1 MKSLK
6 DYLLLVLLLTTVAGG
21 VLAWRQYNE
30 LIELRAAAMNNDE
43 RADWQKRLWD
53 AEKKRKDLEQKVTSL
68 EHRETPESG
77 EASTD
82 ERPAARRNN
91 NRGPNRA
98 NEFMALMDK
107 PEMQRLVALER
118 KGALDAR
125 FAPLFKNL
133 NLTPEQLDKFKNLLV
148 EKQTSMMDVLAAAR
162 EQGINPR
169 TDPAAFR
176 QMVTDAQ
183 NEIDSSI
190 KSTLGDAA
198 FAQYQGFEQTQP
210 QRNTVSQLEQR
221 LSYSSTPLT
230 ASQSDQLVSI
240 LAANTPATTENNPL
254 RAAFGGGGPMGGGGG
269 TKITDATIAAAQGV
283 LTAPQVTALQ
293 QLQQEQQAQAEL
305 AKTMR
310 EQMGNRNQGGAT
322 APATP
327 PPAAKSGTGG
337 G

>member
-1 MKSLK
+1 MKSPK
-6 DYLLLVLLLTTVAGG
+6 DYLLLVLFLTTVAGG

-30 LIELRAAAMNNDE
+30 LIGLRAAAMNPNE

-53 AEKKRKDLEQKVTSL
+53 AEKNRKALEARVTEL
-68 EHRETPESG
+68 EHKPAPG
-77 EASTD
+77 ADEA
-82 ERPAARRNN
+82 PAAVSPANRRN
-91 NRGPNRA
+91 NRGPGDRA
-98 NEFMALMDK
+98 SEFMALMEK
-107 PEMQRLVALER
+107 PEMQRLVTLER

-148 EKQTSMMDVLAAAR
+148 EKQTSMMDVAAAAR

-176 QMVTDAQ
+176 QMVNDAQ
-183 NEIDSSI
+183 NEIDASI
-190 KSTLGDAA
+190 KATLGDAA
-198 FAQYQGFEQTQP
+198 YSQYQSYEQTQP

-230 ASQSDQLVSI
+230 DAQSSQLVSI
-240 LAANTPATTENNPL
+240 LAANSANSANDNPG
-254 RAAFGGGGPMGGGGG
+254 RAMFGGAGGPGGSA
-269 TKITDATIAAAQGV
+269 KITDATIAAAQGV

-293 QLQQEQQAQAEL
+293 QLQQEQQAQAAL

-310 EQMGNRNQGGAT
+310 EQFNANRNQGGAPGGT
-322 APATP
+322 AAPAPT
-327 PPAAKSGTGG
+327 AKTGG

>member
-1 MKSLK
+1 MKSPK

-30 LIELRAAAMNNDE
+30 LIELRAAALNNNE
-43 RADWQKRLWD
+43 RADLQKRLWD
-53 AEKKRKDLEQKVTSL
+53 AEKNRKALQDKVTEL
-68 EHRETPESG
+68 ERQPAPEAEETPS
-77 EASTD
+77 A
-82 ERPAARRNN
+82 ERPAARRN

-162 EQGINPR
+162 EQGVNPR

-183 NEIDSSI
+183 NEIDASI

-198 FAQYQGFEQTQP
+198 YAQYQGFEQTQP

-230 ASQSDQLVSI
+230 SSQSDQLVSI
-240 LAANTPATTENNPL
+240 LAANTPASTENNPL
-254 RAAFGGGGPMGGGGG
+254 RAAFGGGPMGGG

-310 EQMGNRNQGGAT
+310 EQFGNRNQGGAT
-322 APATP
+322 TPATT